1 MAELSPSGMLEVK
14 ATRRAPMKSSL
25 LEQHLVA
32 PRAHAPLDR
41 RYAERALIHHEVT
54 YTGTEGARFTTSIGS
69 LKDLS
74 KTGCKILGTTLPVIG
89 GHVTVTLYFNDG
101 QAPLCLTD
109 ATVSWIKGHLFAVRF
124 PKLTDDE
131 LKRIQSIIW
140 KHVTLAKANHHRTAF
155 RIVP

>member
-1 MAELSPSGMLEVK
+1 
-14 ATRRAPMKSSL
+14 MKCSL
-25 LEQHLVA
+25 LEQNLAA

-89 GHVTVTLYFNDG
+89 GHVTVTLYLNDG

-109 ATVSWIKGHLFAVRF
+109 ATVS
-124 PKLTDDE
+124 
-131 LKRIQSIIW
+131 
-140 KHVTLAKANHHRTAF
+140 
-155 RIVP
+155 

>member
-1 MAELSPSGMLEVK
+1 
-14 ATRRAPMKSSL
+14 MKSSL
-25 LEQHLVA
+25 LEQNLAA

-41 RYAERALIHHEVT
+41 RYAERALIHHEVK

-74 KTGCKILGTTLPVIG
+74 KTGCKILGTTLPAIG
-89 GHVTVTLYFNDG
+89 GHVTVTLYLNDG

-109 ATVSWIKGHLFAVRF
+109 ATVSWIKGHVFAVRF

-131 LKRIQSIIW
+131 RKRIQGIIW
-140 KHVTLAKANHHRTAF
+140 KHVRLPQSNHHRTAF

>member
-1 MAELSPSGMLEVK
+1 
-14 ATRRAPMKSSL
+14 MKCSL
-25 LEQHLVA
+25 LEQNLA
-32 PRAHAPLDR
+32 TPRAHAPLDR

-89 GHVTVTLYFNDG
+89 GHVTVTLYLNDG

-109 ATVSWIKGHLFAVRF
+109 ATVSWIKGHVFAVRF
-124 PKLTDDE
+124 RSRRCGWPSRT
-131 LKRIQSIIW
+131 SIALMHW
-140 KHVTLAKANHHRTAF
+140 RPECLPNTTMQC
-155 RIVP
+155 

>member
-1 MAELSPSGMLEVK
+1 
-14 ATRRAPMKSSL
+14 MKCSL
-25 LEQHLVA
+25 PEQTLVA

-54 YTGTEGARFTTSIGS
+54 YTATEGARFTTSTGS

-74 KTGCKILGTTLPVIG
+74 KTGCKILGRTLPAIG
-89 GHVTVTLYFNDG
+89 GSVTVTLYLNDG
-101 QAPLCLTD
+101 HSPLCLTD
-109 ATVSWIKGHLFAVRF
+109 ATVSWIRGDVFAVRF

-131 LKRIQSIIW
+131 RKRIQGVIW
-140 KHVTLAKANHHRTAF
+140 KHVSLVKAKSHRTAF